1 MTPRDAAPRTT
12 WRHSDRL
19 VPRTIVQPIFR
30 LLEFETFAGS
40 IMIAAAALALIWAN
54 SPWYASYDSLW
65 ATPLEMNLGNLIH
78 LDGLTLRNWVNDAA
92 MALFF
97 LLAGLEIKRQLVLGE
112 LRDRRAAALPAL
124 AALGGMVVPAL
135 FYLLLNAGHPGQD
148 GWGIPVATDIAFAV
162 GVVALAGNRIPTG
175 ARIFIL
181 TLAVVDDIGGIVV
194 IALFYADDV
203 RLSWL
208 LVAAA
213 TVGLTVVA
221 NRVCIRSLVPYVAL
235 GITCWFALHE
245 AGVEAAIVGVVFGLL
260 TPAHPF
266 HRPDELAP
274 IADRVA
280 RHIDLRHADG
290 IVTDD
295 ERDAD
300 ELEVEDLARLAVECT
315 SPLERLE
322 NRLAAWVTLV
332 VVPLFAFANTG
343 VRIDLGGLDNR
354 VVAGVIVG
362 LVLGKGVGVTL
373 ATWLAIRTGV
383 GTLPA
388 GLSLAHI
395 VALAFT
401 AGIGFTVSLFITS
414 LSFTDDALLASAKL
428 GVIIAAV
435 LAGTIGLL
443 LLRRTRGAER
453 LDERSVPAAA
463 AAPAVGVH

>member
-1 MTPRDAAPRTT
+1 MTPRDGAPRTT

-30 LLEFETFAGS
+30 LLEIETFAGS

-54 SPWYASYDSLW
+54 SPWYASYDALW

-78 LDGLTLRNWVNDAA
+78 LDGLTLRTWVNDAA

-112 LRDRRAAALPAL
+112 LRDQRAAALPAL

-135 FYLLLNAGHPGQD
+135 LYLLLNAGHPGQD

-194 IALFYADDV
+194 IALFYANDV
-203 RLSWL
+203 QVSWL

-213 TVGLTVVA
+213 SVGLTIVA
-221 NRVCIRSLVPYVAL
+221 NRVYVRSLVPYVAL
-235 GITCWFALHE
+235 GVVCWFALHE

-266 HRPDELAP
+266 HGPDELAP
-274 IADRVA
+274 IAARVA
-280 RHIDLRHADG
+280 RHIDQRHADG

-300 ELEVEDLARLAVECT
+300 ELEVEDLARLAIECT
-315 SPLERLE
+315 SPLERVE

-343 VRIDLGGLDNR
+343 VRIDLDGLDNR

-383 GTLPA
+383 GTLPK
-388 GLSLAHI
+388 GLTLAHI

-428 GVIIAAV
+428 GVIVAAV
-435 LAGTIGLL
+435 LAGTTGLL
-443 LLRRTRGAER
+443 LLRRTRGPER
-453 LDERSVPAAA
+453 LDERSVPASATP
-463 AAPAVGVH
+463 PAVGVR

>member
-1 MTPRDAAPRTT
+1 
-12 WRHSDRL
+12 
-19 VPRTIVQPIFR
+19 VQPIFR

-40 IMIAAAALALIWAN
+40 VMIGAASLALAWAN
-54 SPWYASYDSLW
+54 SPWYASYDALW

-112 LRDRRAAALPAL
+112 LRERRAASLPAL

-135 FYLLLNAGHPGQD
+135 LYLLLNTGHPGQD

-175 ARIFIL
+175 ARIFVL

-203 RLSWL
+203 HVSWL
-208 LVAAA
+208 LVATA
-213 TVGLTVVA
+213 TAGLAVLA
-221 NRVCIRSLVPYVAL
+221 NRVSIRSLVPYVAL
-235 GITCWFALHE
+235 GVVCWFALHE

-266 HRPDELAP
+266 HGPDELAP
-274 IADRVA
+274 IAARVA
-280 RHIDLRHADG
+280 RRIDERRADG

-300 ELEVEDLARLAVECT
+300 ELEVEDLARLAIECT

-332 VVPLFAFANTG
+332 VIPLFAFANTG
-343 VRIDLGGLDNR
+343 VRIDLDGLDSR
-354 VVAGVIVG
+354 IVAGVIVG
-362 LVLGKGVGVTL
+362 LVLGKGIGVTL
-373 ATWLAIRTGV
+373 ATWLAVRTGV
-383 GTLPA
+383 GTLPT
-388 GLSLAHI
+388 GLSFAHI

-414 LSFTDDALLASAKL
+414 LSFTDDVQLASAKL
-428 GVIIAAV
+428 GVIVAAV

-443 LLRRTRGAER
+443 LLRRTRGSAR
-453 LDERSVPAAA
+453 VDQRSVPS
-463 AAPAVGVH
+463 PATAQPVGVR